1 MKKLPITVIILTR
14 DEEIHLERCL
24 ENIVPHAERIHV
36 VDWGSTDKTREVAK
50 RFGAT
55 VTEHEFVHQADQ
67 FNWALDHLSIETPW
81 ILRLDAD
88 EYCTAELWK
97 EIGERTETA
106 PEEISGFY
114 MKRRVYFMG
123 RWIRHG
129 GYYPSWFLRLFRKG
143 TARYETREMDEHL
156 LLESGGA
163 GFLKNDFVDWN
174 LKGLADWTAKHNGY
188 STREVAARLRESR
201 EGFTLTPKSSACT
214 CGNEGQKS
222 TKHKPEG
229 HGRKP
234 VVWGFTASGSEGQA
248 ARKKWIKHNVYG
260 RLPLFIR
267 PFIYFVY
274 RYIFRLGF
282 LDGVPGFVFHVL
294 QGFWHQF
301 LIDAK
306 LYEAGRSSSAKNL

>member
-24 ENIVPHAERIHV
+24 ENIVPHAERVHV
-36 VDWGSTDKTREVAK
+36 VDWGSVDKTREIAK
-50 RFGAT
+50 RFGA
-55 VTEHEFVHQADQ
+55 VITEHEFVHQADQ
-67 FNWALDHLSIETPW
+67 FNWALDHLLIETPW

-97 EIGERTETA
+97 EIGESIGAA
-106 PEEISGFY
+106 PEGTSGFY
-114 MKRRVYFMG
+114 IKRRVYFMG

-143 TARYETREMDEHL
+143 MARYEEREMDEHL

-188 STREVAARLRESR
+188 STREVAARLREES
-201 EGFTLTPKSSACT
+201 E
-214 CGNEGQKS
+214 
-222 TKHKPEG
+222 
-229 HGRKP
+229 
-234 VVWGFTASGSEGQA
+234 GFTASGSEGQA
-248 ARKKWIKHNVYG
+248 ARKKWMKHNIYG

-274 RYIFRLGF
+274 RYVFRLGF
-282 LDGVPGFVFHVL
+282 LDGVPGFAFHVL

-301 LIDAK
+301 LIDVKLHEAK
-306 LYEAGRSSSAKNL
+306 YIANEKKEKASNK